1 MPRKS
6 KKENEYKSIFDEY
19 DKNKDGFIDKK
30 ELKLILN
37 RIDKNL
43 SQNEINDVFDQIS
56 SSGKGIDFDDFLE
69 FLNEIQTNKQENKT
83 NVDEIITAFQY
94 FDRDHNGYIS
104 IKEMKYIL
112 TSLGEKMSENEVKE
126 IFDNCDLNKD
136 GKIDYKEFTKFW
148 AEQ

>member
-1 MPRKS
+1 MPRKN
-6 KKENEYKSIFDEY
+6 KKENEYKNIFDEY
-19 DKNKDGFIDKK
+19 DKNKDGYIDKK

-37 RIDKNL
+37 KIDKNL
-43 SQNEINDVFDQIS
+43 NQNEINDVFDQIS

-69 FLNEIQTNKQENKT
+69 FLNEIQVNKKGNKI

-104 IKEMKYIL
+104 ISELKYIL
-112 TSLGEKMSENEVKE
+112 SSLGEKMSKNEVKE

-148 AEQ
+148 AQQ

>member
-1 MPRKS
+1 MSRKN
-6 KKENEYKSIFDEY
+6 KKNEYKKIFDEY

-30 ELKLILN
+30 ELKSILN

-43 SQNEINDVFDQIS
+43 EQNEINEVFDQVS

-69 FLNEIQTNKQENKT
+69 FLNEIEKNKKRNEI

-104 IKEMKYIL
+104 MSELKYIL
-112 TSLGEKMSENEVKE
+112 TSLGEKMSNKEVKE
-126 IFDNCDLNKD
+126 IFNNCDLNKD